1 LGSVAGVEAID
12 RVGGAEADAGSEGD
26 ASLVLAATSSALVRA
41 ATSAQLIVAF
51 SEGGIARRRL
61 LSL

>member
-1 LGSVAGVEAID
+1 MD
-12 RVGGAEADAGSEGD
+12 KVGGAEVAAGSEGD

-51 SEGGIARRRL
+51 SEGGIERLRL